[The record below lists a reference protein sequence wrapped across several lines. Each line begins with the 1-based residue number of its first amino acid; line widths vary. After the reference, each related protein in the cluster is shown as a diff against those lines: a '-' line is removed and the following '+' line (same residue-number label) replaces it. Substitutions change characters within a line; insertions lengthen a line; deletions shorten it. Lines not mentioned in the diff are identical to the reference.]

1 MSAVVGDPLNYI
13 GQTYGILCM
22 FEGLS
27 INTSPHGGAVF
38 CNLLKSEN
46 ISFVPLEIAL
56 TQLLNW
62 WGFIEGNTSHRAHEN
77 EGGAL
82 WKNIIEFWAC
92 RWAGLAI
99 LSLTV
104 WETWSNSM
112 DSDTV

>member
-1 MSAVVGDPLNYI
+1 MTPWWRLRLHLAMLLLLHMSAVVGDPLNYI

-56 TQLLNW
+56 TQLLN
-62 WGFIEGNTSHRAHEN
+62 
-77 EGGAL
+77 
-82 WKNIIEFWAC
+82 
-92 RWAGLAI
+92 
-99 LSLTV
+99 
-104 WETWSNSM
+104 
-112 DSDTV
+112 